1 MPVIKKSTYPGAPRR
16 LFNGHLQ
23 TILPSLQ
30 DKKGTL
36 PYERQRFTLSDGD
49 FVDLDWLKGG
59 NKKCALLIHG
69 LEGGSQRKYLR
80 KMASHLHAKGWDI
93 LAWNA
98 RSCSGEMNK
107 AFRLYEHGEIGDLT
121 EVIQDVNAKGD
132 YEQMILVGFSMGGS
146 IVINY
151 LSRMADSLPKMVTH
165 GVAISTPCNL
175 GECADQLDKWDN
187 YLYRNKFKRKLYKK
201 VKHKAEQFPG
211 RIDISKLSEVKCWR
225 DFDEFFSAPVNGYK
239 DAEDFYKK
247 ASAGNHVAGVKVP
260 TLLINAKNDPFLT
273 PSCSPFE
280 IAQNHPNFYLEVTE
294 NGGHVGFPDRD
305 KKTYW
310 LGQRV
315 EDFIFS
321 TKKC

>member
-1 MPVIKKSTYPGAPRR
+1 MPIVNKSTYPGAPRR
-16 LFNGHLQ
+16 LFNGHMQ
-23 TILPSLQ
+23 TIIPSMQ
-30 DKKGTL
+30 DKEGRL

-49 FVDLDWLKGG
+49 FVDMDWLKAGYP
-59 NKKCALLIHG
+59 KVAVLIHG

-80 KMASHLHAKGWDI
+80 KMASHLHEKGWDI

-98 RSCSGEMNK
+98 RSCSGEMNT

-121 EVIQDVNAKGD
+121 EVIYDVAAKNS
-132 YEQMILVGFSMGGS
+132 YEQMIFVGFSMGGS

-151 LSRMADSLPKMVTH
+151 LSRMADSLPKVVTH

-187 YLYRNKFKRKLYKK
+187 FLYRNKFKRKLYKK
-201 VKHKAEQFPG
+201 IKYKAAQFPG
-211 RIDISKLSEVKCWR
+211 RIDVSKLSEVKRWR
-225 DFDEFFSAPVNGYK
+225 DFDEFFSAPVNGYE
-239 DAEDFYKK
+239 DADDFYKK
-247 ASAGNHVAGVKVP
+247 ASAGNHVAGVKIP

-273 PSCSPFE
+273 PSCSPFL
-280 IAQNHPNFYLEVTE
+280 IAENHPNFYLEVTK
-294 NGGHVGFPDRD
+294 NGGHVGFPDMD
-305 KKTYW
+305 EKSFW

-315 EDFIFS
+315 EEFVFS